1 MNNKNQHHINASVI
15 RQAILNPES
24 SSLNPDLDQMLKRM
38 VTACSIISQ
47 NPVIDSAVE
56 VHMSRYPELSLSEA
70 KTHILLASKMI
81 QMVNNR
87 YSGDSREI
95 FSNIILNTMKP

>member
-24 SSLNPDLDQMLKRM
+24 SPLGPDLDLELHRM
-38 VTACSIISQ
+38 VTACSIIWQ
-47 NPVIDSAVE
+47 IPDINVAIE
-56 VHMSRYPELSLSEA
+56 VHISRHPELSHSEA

-87 YSGDSREI
+87 YSGDSGEI